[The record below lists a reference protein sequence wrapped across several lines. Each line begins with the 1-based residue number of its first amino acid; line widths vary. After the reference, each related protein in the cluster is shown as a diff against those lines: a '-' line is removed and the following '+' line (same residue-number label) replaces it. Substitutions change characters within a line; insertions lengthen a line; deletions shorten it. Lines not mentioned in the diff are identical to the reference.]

1 MNYQQKA
8 AQLKSITAELSKINK
23 GYSSTIKVSPEV
35 EHFMQ
40 GHYHIWAG
48 IDDHDYFFD
57 NFVYKQVGPGL
68 YEVMSIRSLPARIKK
83 QVNQCYDRESL

>member
-23 GYSSTIKVSPEV
+23 RYSSTIKVSPEV

-57 NFVYKQVGPGL
+57 NFVYKPVGPGFKL
-68 YEVMSIRSLPARIKK
+68 KDMVYEMTPEEREKCGEPA
-83 QVNQCYDRESL
+83 NEPA

>member
-23 GYSSTIKVSPEV
+23 RCSPIIKVSPEV
-35 EHFMQ
+35 EHFIR
-40 GHYHIWAG
+40 GHYHVWAG

-57 NFVYKQVGPGL
+57 NFVYKQVVPGL
-68 YEVMSIRSLPARIKK
+68 YEVMSIRSLPAHIKK
-83 QVNQCYDRESL
+83 QVNQCYESK